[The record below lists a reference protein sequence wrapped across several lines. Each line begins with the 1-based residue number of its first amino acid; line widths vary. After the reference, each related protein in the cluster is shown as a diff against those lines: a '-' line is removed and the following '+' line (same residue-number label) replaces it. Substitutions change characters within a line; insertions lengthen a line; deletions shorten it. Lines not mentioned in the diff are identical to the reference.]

1 MCIYTYIY
9 VCVYVCT
16 ISRYTYHAMTE
27 PHISTQRRTDNAV
40 FGQGFDGSKV
50 LWAARVPPGGQ
61 TSAKRSPVAFPGVGN
76 CPILG
81 IAIIDHIPKMG
92 VLYGL

>member
-1 MCIYTYIY
+1 MYIYMCIYIHIYIN

-61 TSAKRSPVAFPGVGN
+61 TSAKRSPVAFPRGW
-76 CPILG
+76 
-81 IAIIDHIPKMG
+81 
-92 VLYGL
+92 